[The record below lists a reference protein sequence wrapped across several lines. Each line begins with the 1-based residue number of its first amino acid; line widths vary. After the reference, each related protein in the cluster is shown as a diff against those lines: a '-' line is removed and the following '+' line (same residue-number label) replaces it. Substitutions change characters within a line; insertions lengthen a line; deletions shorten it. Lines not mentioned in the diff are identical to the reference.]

1 MYIVREI
8 FHLQFGRYKEA
19 KTLTDE
25 AITSGILKFNAGA
38 RILTDFTGNGYRL
51 IFESS
56 YASLADFENDLAK
69 ELNAELW
76 KVWYEKFKPLIRSS
90 EREILKEISSF

>member
-19 KTLTDE
+19 KALTDE
-25 AITSGILKFNAGA
+25 AIQSNLLPMRSGGRL
-38 RILTDFTGNGYRL
+38 LTDFTGESYRL

-56 YASLADFENDLAK
+56 FATLADFE
-69 ELNAELW
+69 AELKRDLDATAW
-76 KVWYEKFKPLIRSS
+76 QKWYEKFKPLIKSS
-90 EREILKEISSF
+90 EREILKQVG